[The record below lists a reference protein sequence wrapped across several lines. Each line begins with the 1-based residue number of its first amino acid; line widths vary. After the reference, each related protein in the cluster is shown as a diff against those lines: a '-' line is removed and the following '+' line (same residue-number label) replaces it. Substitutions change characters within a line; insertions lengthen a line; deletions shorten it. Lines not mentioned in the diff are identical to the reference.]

1 MKGWRLTIGD
11 LMPEDEGK
19 YTCVIT
25 NQYGSI
31 NWTFVVEI
39 IRKSLI
45 VYLSI
50 KSSLRYHQHH
60 QFPPA
65 ISKNKIL
72 KILQMK
78 FKRLVKQR

>member
-39 IRKSLI
+39 IRKLLI
-45 VYLSI
+45 VLPC
-50 KSSLRYHQHH
+50 L
-60 QFPPA
+60 
-65 ISKNKIL
+65 
-72 KILQMK
+72 
-78 FKRLVKQR
+78 